1 MKIIHTSDF
10 KNNTIL
16 AENGIKCVIRGYAFV
31 NDTKK
36 WLYKKATADT
46 TNYYE
51 LEDITLEE
59 LCKNCQLV
67 TDEDKYDA
75 DILNNLFDITYEPC
89 LELTVPE
96 IEDTEKGTVL
106 GGEKFCTYKIR
117 INSAL
122 NNKTKRGIQGT
133 YRAIV
138 LIGEKYTEDEVHVI
152 TKNKSYIAMYLL
164 FGDGEMI
171 EAEDRDGLHITD
183 DTAFTINLQFSLSQI
198 SPAIIAD
205 LKDSSVSSRYA
216 YRGQDPS
223 AASGFK
229 IELDPEYAKIMA
241 HSYQKDQTTTKLAL
255 PGAFLVPSGKEYKT
269 RVEVEVGVRKENEGI
284 AYMDKTFNLIPDTYK
299 NNNIFNVIPRVNIFD
314 EHNDKFV
321 KPQTLLSYGG
331 ITSGDYF
338 GAQSIAIEYDPTYFA
353 MNEKAPTGNTRF
365 DLFGGATKKEN
376 KNYDD
381 TYYKNTEG
389 YLRLICDRGQHYE
402 GKDDLFILS
411 RDNNVGMTDGSL
423 MIADG
428 NFASAVSGLHIID
441 SRGQSATNITNGHI
455 IDSEKNVFDGQHG
468 VTAFASQNASALSS
482 TPSWEEVKT
491 DPYKCPDCNG
501 SGIALKRILRYV
513 AAFYDETT
521 EKLYIALPSF
531 DAYGGYIYQN
541 GDIITVEGTVQPNE
555 IEQKLAAAL
564 QNTNKQTVFD
574 KSYEDAYNVKKYTTW
589 LASWL
594 KDTDLAIAPLIA
606 AAEPMQVR
614 YFMNGAVRY
623 FPVYKMK
630 AWDGAPCFIY
640 SYEDSETHETIYGT
654 VEPSGTASL
663 EQSLEDVAFN
673 GNYDK
678 TGKEVSYATYDEARI
693 TMNYV
698 NNKCWHLNTGAEPE
712 PDTFTPPLDGTHVE
726 IMEHFVPFLDD
737 ETHHE
742 QEQDKCLRCNGDG
755 RFGAYGYLGRL
766 AMIGLNVSS
775 TEFNG
780 HNNFFIGHKGLASN
794 FGHDAI
800 VFGNHNACGN
810 KEYDECTACSGT
822 GLITC
827 SGCSG
832 TGKEQKW
839 PFVEC
844 PNCQGYGMT
853 FTARQICYYCN
864 GTGIV
869 NGAPCPNCYD
879 PERGIGTGEIILEND
894 TAIYTCEM
902 CEGKKVIR
910 ENVADPEG
918 TAGKDAPYILCET
931 CSGYGKMS
939 DPVCSGMGFVES
951 YEHKNRY
958 SACPDCSDFLMQ
970 CPQCAGKGTGEP
982 CVNCNGTGEVNGV
995 MCQLCNGTGWLGNK
1009 CSLCNND
1016 LQVCKTCSGQ
1026 GTYDCPTCS
1035 GTAWLRCC
1043 DCSRDEYICDC
1054 SACGG
1059 IGYLYDGYI
1068 YGGQVDHRT
1077 VTGVNTTAWTPVDAG
1092 TIWDYEFTQTTNEY
1106 LTSAWKTLGR
1116 EEAWSGLSNEFWNLI
1131 VEQRTHQDIG
1141 GLYNFCVS
1149 SFEDINDPAKS
1160 ADAVSQFRS
1169 VAVSKGTEL
1178 CPVCSGKCIDADGK
1192 QCTNC
1197 DGIGIVASNQA
1208 NHYML
1213 RVACPFCNNMQRRFD
1228 TWRDV
1233 GLHMFANRWAP
1244 SLYEHALNDGVV
1256 SGSWGKMLTN
1266 TISPGYDTCDLC
1278 SGDGM
1283 TSPEI
1288 AIDYLKNVCHF
1299 DDDDAIVQ
1307 LYENGKVGEA
1317 FNGFNCRACPKCS
1330 NLVGVAKT
1338 YPSVSATIIS
1348 AMSGENE
1355 GKQLINYYFAAHNL
1369 SNGSSGKMSD
1379 WGVTG
1384 FCRTCNDNAAG
1395 EKPGFMVCPNC
1406 NEGQVDCETCNGVRH
1421 WYCQRC
1427 GGVGE
1432 VEYKPTVAYEDG
1444 KVIAVGDGYF
1454 YKNLMEKPEEFDLY
1468 RDYINIKP
1476 DTNCDLGIGQ
1486 YIKKMNLFSVE
1497 NHGLI
1502 TVHNNNYDEVPDSNV
1517 KHQMAADFFAVRSWA
1532 KYNDLQER
1540 FANLQNGLYA
1550 PDAIYFSKRTAHNEE
1565 WKLRIRELDYL
1576 IHDQYIKANASWL
1589 KTAALNQAI
1598 SDFYKKNNTF
1608 LLRLGP
1614 IITYAWKGIKG
1625 SKGAKGTKG
1634 WKGRKG
1640 IKGVTLGL
1648 KGKKGMKGLLS
1659 QKGSK
1664 GMTLQIINKRYKYY
1678 IEDILAAVRT
1688 EFGKYIS
1695 NNGNLGKNPET
1706 YTFYCVNADPTET
1719 LYFKGIRLR
1728 KMTNGNYQTLNAV
1741 KGINPAEVQRI
1752 IYKDNGYYGEYG
1764 VMNFNYAYNNRFLT

>member
-1 MKIIHTSDF
+1 MKILHTSDF

-31 NDTKK
+31 KDTKK
-36 WLYKKATADT
+36 WLYKKATADSA
-46 TNYYE
+46 NYYE

-67 TDEDKYDA
+67 TDEDKHDA

-96 IEDTEKGTVL
+96 IEDTVKGTVL

-122 NNKTKRGIQGT
+122 NNKTRKGFPGT

-164 FGDGEMI
+164 FGDGDFI
-171 EAEDRDGLHITD
+171 ENETTDGLVIGD
-183 DTAFTINLQFSLSQI
+183 DTAFTINLQFSLSQV
-198 SPAIIAD
+198 SPAMIAD
-205 LKDSSVSSRYA
+205 LEKSTDENRYA

-223 AASGFK
+223 AASAFS
-229 IELDPEYAKIMA
+229 IELDPEYAKIME

-331 ITSGDYF
+331 VVGSGVFD
-338 GAQSIAIEYDPTYFA
+338 AQSIGIEYDPTYFT

-365 DLFGGATKKEN
+365 DLFGGETKKEN

-381 TYYKNTEG
+381 TYFKSTEG

-402 GKDDLFILS
+402 GKNDLFILS
-411 RDNNVGMTDGSL
+411 RDNRVGMTEGSL
-423 MIADG
+423 MIAD
-428 NFASAVSGLHIID
+428 NNYASATSGLHIID
-441 SRGQSATNITNGHI
+441 SRGQSAVNIIDGHI
-455 IDSEKNVFDGQHG
+455 IDGEKSYFEGQHG
-468 VTAFASQNASALSS
+468 VTAFTTQNASAMTT
-482 TPSWEEVKT
+482 TPSWEQVKT
-491 DPYKCPDCNG
+491 DPYKCPDCDG
-501 SGIALKRILRYV
+501 TGKATKRILRYAAV
-513 AAFYDETT
+513 AWKPGKKGPFDMYIEMPVLHIFLPTNFT
-521 EKLYIALPSF
+521 E
-531 DAYGGYIYQN
+531 DGGYEWHNWDEHVYIN
-541 GDIITVEGTVQPNE
+541 VERDQ
-555 IEQKLAAAL
+555 IESKIATLFATY
-564 QNTNKQTVFD
+564 TNKKTP
-574 KSYEDAYNVKKYTTW
+574 YEGSFETPYEAKQYLNW
-589 LASWL
+589 LNANGHIEENWEMMASRCFI
-594 KDTDLAIAPLIA
+594 D
-606 AAEPMQVR
+606 
-614 YFMNGAVRY
+614 GAVRY
-623 FPVYKMK
+623 FPTYRMK
-630 AWDGAPCFIY
+630 AWGGAPAFIY
-640 SYEDSETHETIYGT
+640 KYEGEYGRIEPGNYGT
-654 VEPSGTASL
+654 WDEALAT
-663 EQSLEDVAFN
+663 VAFEGGN
-673 GNYDK
+673 GLD
-678 TGKEVSYATYDEARI
+678 GKEASFATYAEARI
-693 TMNYV
+693 AMNYV
-698 NNKCWHLNTGAEPE
+698 NNKCWHLNTQSEPATGSE
-712 PDTFTPPLDGTHVE
+712 FTPPLDGTCVE
-726 IMEHFVPFLDD
+726 IMEHFVPFT
-737 ETHHE
+737 EEE
-742 QEQDKCLRCNGDG
+742 QEEGICQRCNGDG
-755 RFGAYGYLGRL
+755 RFGAYGYPGRL
-766 AMIGLNVSS
+766 AMLGLNVSS

-780 HNNFFIGHKGLASN
+780 YNNFFIGHKGLASN

-800 VFGNHNACGN
+800 IFGNHNACGN
-810 KEYDECTACSGT
+810 KEYDECTACNGT

-827 SGCSG
+827 SACSG

-853 FTARQICYYCN
+853 FTARQTCYYCN

-902 CEGKKVIR
+902 CEGKKVVR

-939 DPVCSGMGFVES
+939 DPACSGMGFVES

-970 CPQCAGKGTGEP
+970 CPQCAGKGTGEI
-982 CVNCNGTGEVNGV
+982 CVNCNGTGKVNGV
-995 MCQLCNGTGWLGNK
+995 MCQLCDGTGWLGSK

-1068 YGGQVDHRT
+1068 YNNQYDDYT
-1077 VTGVNTTAWTPVDAG
+1077 VTAVNTTAWTPVNAG
-1092 TIWDYEFTQTTNEY
+1092 DVWDQEFIHTTHEY

-1116 EEAWSGLSNEFWNLI
+1116 DAAWTNMAIEFWDLI
-1131 VEQRTHQDIG
+1131 VGDRTDLGIG
-1141 GLYNFCVS
+1141 SLNSFCVS
-1149 SFEDINDPAKS
+1149 SFVDINNS
-1160 ADAVSQFRS
+1160 ATSAAALSQFNS
-1169 VAVSKGTEL
+1169 VAVSKGTDL
-1178 CPVCSGKCIDADGK
+1178 CPVCSGKGIDKDGK
-1192 QCTNC
+1192 KCTNC
-1197 DGIGIVASNQA
+1197 AGEGVVASNQA
-1208 NHYML
+1208 NRYML
-1213 RVACPFCNNMQRRFD
+1213 RVACPYCNNMQRKFD
-1228 TWRDV
+1228 TWHGV
-1233 GLHMFANRWAP
+1233 GLHMFASRWAP
-1244 SLYEHALNDGVV
+1244 SLYERATSAGTLV
-1256 SGSWGKMLTN
+1256 SGSWGKTLSN

-1278 SGDGM
+1278 SGVGM
-1283 TSPEI
+1283 IRPDTALS
-1288 AIDYLKNVCHF
+1288 YLSGTCHF
-1299 DDDDAIVQ
+1299 DNTDAIYT
-1307 LYENGKVGEA
+1307 LYQNGGVGEA
-1317 FNGFNCRACPKCS
+1317 FDGFNCRACPKCS
-1330 NLVGVAKT
+1330 NLVGIAKT
-1338 YPSVSATIIS
+1338 YPAISATILS
-1348 AMSGENE
+1348 AMSGND

-1395 EKPGFMVCPNC
+1395 EKPGYMACPNC
-1406 NEGQVDCETCNGVRH
+1406 NEGQVDCDTCNGVRH

-1427 GGVGE
+1427 GGDGE

-1454 YKNLMEKPEEFDLY
+1454 YRNLMEKPEEFDLY

-1476 DTNCDLGIGQ
+1476 DNNCDLGIGQ

-1640 IKGVTLGL
+1640 IKGTTLGM
-1648 KGKKGMKGLLS
+1648 KGKKGMKGLKG
-1659 QKGSK
+1659 QKGTK
-1664 GMTLQIINKRYKYY
+1664 GMTLQIVNKRYKYY

-1728 KMTNGNYQTLNAV
+1728 KMANGNYQTLNAV

-1764 VMNFNYAYNNRFLT
+1764 VMNFNYAYGNRFLT

>member
-31 NDTKK
+31 KDTKK
-36 WLYKKATADT
+36 WLYKKATADSA
-46 TNYYE
+46 NYYE

-67 TDEDKYDA
+67 TDEDKHDA

-96 IEDTEKGTVL
+96 IEDTVKGTVL

-122 NNKTKRGIQGT
+122 NNKTRKGFPGT

-164 FGDGEMI
+164 FGDGDFI
-171 EAEDRDGLHITD
+171 ENETTDGLVIGD
-183 DTAFTINLQFSLSQI
+183 DTAFTINLQFSLSQV
-198 SPAIIAD
+198 SPAMIAD
-205 LKDSSVSSRYA
+205 LEKSTDENRYA

-223 AASGFK
+223 AASAFS

-331 ITSGDYF
+331 VVGSGIFD
-338 GAQSIAIEYDPTYFA
+338 AQSIGIEYDPTYFT

-365 DLFGGATKKEN
+365 DLFGGETKKEN

-381 TYYKNTEG
+381 TYFKSTEG

-402 GKDDLFILS
+402 GKNDLFILS
-411 RDNNVGMTDGSL
+411 RDNRVGMTEGSL

-428 NFASAVSGLHIID
+428 NYASATSGLHIID
-441 SRGQSATNITNGHI
+441 SRGQSATNIIDGHI
-455 IDSEKNVFDGQHG
+455 IDGEKSYFEGQHG
-468 VTAFASQNASALSS
+468 VTAFTTQNASAMTT
-482 TPSWEEVKT
+482 TPSWEQVKT
-491 DPYKCPDCNG
+491 DPYKCPDCDG
-501 SGIALKRILRYV
+501 TGTALKRILRYV
-513 AAFYDETT
+513 AVVIDKEEWELRVYMPSFTEDGGYAFNPGDMTSASEWDRDDVEGEVTSLLEY
-521 EKLYIALPSF
+521 ALPSLQDRYDKTF
-531 DAYGGYIYQN
+531 ETVYETKQYI
-541 GDIITVEGTVQPNE
+541 
-555 IEQKLAAAL
+555 K
-564 QNTNKQTVFD
+564 
-574 KSYEDAYNVKKYTTW
+574 W
-589 LASWL
+589 
-594 KDTDLAIAPLIA
+594 LIA
-606 AAEPMQVR
+606 NGYARENSEILEVR

-630 AWDGAPCFIY
+630 AWGGAPAFIY
-640 SYEDSETHETIYGT
+640 SYKDSETHKTIYESVQPGGSST
-654 VEPSGTASL
+654 L
-663 EQSLEDVAFN
+663 EAALEGVAFN
-673 GNYDK
+673 GGNGR
-678 TGKEVSYATYDEARI
+678 TGKEVSYATYEEARI
-693 TMNYV
+693 AMNYV
-698 NNKCWHLNTGAEPE
+698 NNKCWHLNTGAVPE
-712 PDTFTPPLDGTHVE
+712 PDTFTPPLDGTRVE
-726 IMEHFVPFLDD
+726 IMEHFVPFIG
-737 ETHHE
+737 EEE
-742 QEQDKCLRCNGDG
+742 QEQGKCLRCNGDG
-755 RFGAYGYLGRL
+755 RFGAYGYPGRL
-766 AMIGLNVSS
+766 AMLGLNVSS

-780 HNNFFIGHKGLASN
+780 YNNFFIGHKGLASN

-800 VFGNHNACGN
+800 IFGNHNACGN
-810 KEYDECTACSGT
+810 KEYDECTTCNGT

-827 SGCSG
+827 TGCSG

-844 PNCQGYGMT
+844 PNCQGYGLT
-853 FTARQICYYCN
+853 FTGRQTCPYCM
-864 GTGIV
+864 GSGVI

-879 PERGIGTGEIILEND
+879 PETNTGRGYILLESD

-902 CEGKKVIR
+902 CEGKKVVR

-918 TAGKDAPYILCET
+918 TEGKDAPYILCET
-931 CSGYGKMS
+931 CSGYGKMG
-939 DPVCSGMGFVES
+939 DPDCSGMGFVES

-958 SACPDCSDFLMQ
+958 SACPDCSDFLIQ
-970 CPQCAGKGTGEP
+970 CPQCAGKGTGEI
-982 CVNCNGTGEVNGV
+982 CVNCNGTGKVNGV
-995 MCQLCNGTGWLGNK
+995 MCQLCDGTGWLGSK

-1068 YGGQVDHRT
+1068 GTQMPSQ
-1077 VTGVNTTAWTPVDAG
+1077 VNTTAWTGINAG
-1092 TIWDYEFTQTTNEY
+1092 MLWDGAMAHSTNEY
-1106 LTSAWKTLGR
+1106 LTSAWQTLGR
-1116 EEAWSGLSNEFWNLI
+1116 DTAWTTLAGEVWNLI
-1131 VEQRTHQDIG
+1131 VGQRTDLHIG
-1141 GLYNFCVS
+1141 ALFDFCCS
-1149 SFEDINDPAKS
+1149 SFVEINDPNTPISTAS
-1160 ADAVSQFRS
+1160 ALFNSI
-1169 VAVSKGTEL
+1169 AVSKGTEL
-1178 CPVCSGKCIDADGK
+1178 CPDCSGKGINKIGE
-1192 QCTNC
+1192 QCARCNGT
-1197 DGIGIVASNQA
+1197 GIVASNIA
-1208 NHYML
+1208 NHYVM
-1213 RVACPFCNNMQRRFD
+1213 RVACPFCNNMQSKFE
-1228 TWRDV
+1228 TWDED

-1244 SLYEHALNDGVV
+1244 SLYERTLQNGLVT
-1256 SGSWGKMLTN
+1256 GTWGKTLSN
-1266 TISPGYDTCDLC
+1266 TIAPGYDTCDLC

-1283 TSPEI
+1283 TSPSV
-1288 AIDYLKNVCHF
+1288 AVAYLKDVCRF
-1299 DDDDAIVQ
+1299 DEDDDIVR
-1307 LYENGKVGEA
+1307 LYTYGCGREV
-1317 FNGFNCRACPKCS
+1317 FNGFGCRACPKCA
-1330 NLVGVAKT
+1330 NLRGIASYLGT
-1338 YPSVSATIIS
+1338 QARDILLD
-1348 AMSGENE
+1348 ALENHD
-1355 GKQLINYYFAAHNL
+1355 GKQILNYYAQAHNL
-1369 SNGSSGKMSD
+1369 SDGSTGLMSD

-1395 EKPGFMVCPNC
+1395 ERPGYMTCPNC
-1406 NEGQVDCETCNGVRH
+1406 NEGVVDCDTCNGVRH

-1427 GGVGE
+1427 GGDGE
-1432 VEYKPTVAYEDG
+1432 VEYKPVVAYEDG
-1444 KVIAVGDGYF
+1444 KVVAVGDGYF

-1608 LLRLGP
+1608 TLRLGP

-1640 IKGVTLGL
+1640 IKGATLGL
-1648 KGKKGMKGLLS
+1648 KGKKGMKGLKG

-1664 GMTLQIINKRYKYY
+1664 GMTLQIVNKRYKYY

-1728 KMTNGNYQTLNAV
+1728 KMANGNYQTLNAV

-1764 VMNFNYAYNNRFLT
+1764 VMNFNYAYGNKFLT